1 MGGLVPPGGRAAL
14 RAYQRSVSNAGFSV
28 GALLSGLALADG
40 SPTALYTL
48 LVLDAATYCFGAYA
62 TVRLPG
68 AGRGARRRGL
78 AREALVDPGYLTAGL
93 LNAAHTVNR
102 SVVSIGLPLW
112 VVYGTH
118 LPHWAVSAAMIAN
131 TLTVVL
137 LQTPLSG
144 RAADLAGCGRSLL
157 WAGGLTGLG
166 CAALALAGGQR
177 PAALV
182 WPLFALACAALAFG
196 EILGAAAGWTVSYD
210 LAPERLLG
218 HYQGMWQFL
227 ADGSSKVAGP
237 VAVGGAIAGGPV
249 GWAALAAGFAA
260 LAASSPPLVTWSAAH
275 ARSAAGPP
283 PAAEPLPT
291 SVEAG

>member
-1 MGGLVPPGGRAAL
+1 M
-14 RAYQRSVSNAGFSV
+14 
-28 GALLSGLALADG
+28 
-40 SPTALYTL
+40 
-48 LVLDAATYCFGAYA
+48 
-62 TVRLPG
+62 
-68 AGRGARRRGL
+68 
-78 AREALVDPGYLTAGL
+78 
-93 LNAAHTVNR
+93 
-102 SVVSIGLPLW
+102 
-112 VVYGTH
+112 
-118 LPHWAVSAAMIAN
+118 
-131 TLTVVL
+131 
-137 LQTPLSG
+137 
-144 RAADLAGCGRSLL
+144 
-157 WAGGLTGLG
+157 
-166 CAALALAGGQR
+166 
-177 PAALV
+177 
-182 WPLFALACAALAFG
+182 FG

-237 VAVGGAIAGGPV
+237 VAV